1 MYFLLH
7 CCDELQIAHPW
18 SCASPTLGANFSE
31 YFACSSTDYQ
41 YRFCKGSIHCR
52 LTLVLIGKKHMPVH
66 LQVSLSVLLT
76 LISIGN
82 DCDFV
87 ALCGIAGSKRC

>member
-31 YFACSSTDYQ
+31 Y
-41 YRFCKGSIHCR
+41 
-52 LTLVLIGKKHMPVH
+52 LPV
-66 LQVSLSVLLT
+66 VLL
-76 LISIGN
+76 IIN
-82 DCDFV
+82 IDFAKEAFTV
-87 ALCGIAGSKRC
+87 G